1 MYWLWG
7 WRWTKLRP
15 GMFEVR
21 QRAWNHKGWE
31 SPWTVTAG
39 IHGSFNKWPCHALP
53 MKMLWY
59 PCDIL
64 GIRLLNLSSCRA
76 YGTWYGTCS
85 VEEYVRI
92 RSRWVILSELFH
104 ENPFSFHET
113 NAVFRQNHKNPSL
126 PGKEFHSCC
135 ITCYQWEMDV
145 VFLLCQ
151 QIPSIESNIC
161 WIKSIVVN
169 SLFGVVKWRC
179 WLLTWKFRCVLLGV
193 TWSLYLSQ
201 AAHWSL
207 YVLQRSGAVLGP

>member
-1 MYWLWG
+1 MACPLKCYDIRVTFWAYDFWILVDVTHMGLDTAHVPLKNMWE
-7 WRWTKLRP
+7 
-15 GMFEVR
+15 FEAV
-21 QRAWNHKGWE
+21 E
-31 SPWTVTAG
+31 
-39 IHGSFNKWPCHALP
+39 
-53 MKMLWY
+53 
-59 PCDIL
+59 
-64 GIRLLNLSSCRA
+64 LSSLN
-76 YGTWYGTCS
+76 CS
-85 VEEYVRI
+85 MK
-92 RSRWVILSELFH
+92 ILLASTKH
-104 ENPFSFHET
+104 